1 MISYF
6 LDLFRFTNSGY
17 KMSVFNDNPDLEIS
31 LWQNS
36 YMSCLI
42 RVYRFVSVEIL
53 NVLFNPDFEITFSQK
68 S

>member
-1 MISYF
+1 MIFYF

-17 KMSVFNDNPDLEIS
+17 QMSVFNPDLEIS